1 MSVKKEKFHITL
13 ITDDNKEE
21 YNLLGEYDRSNKII
35 NYFES
40 NSLRSK
46 ITLELDNQRL
56 IKENIDYT
64 ITLNFT
70 NNAITQGS
78 IYLKKED
85 KELTIDI
92 NTESIIITEDNIK
105 IVYCIANTN
114 KVYYELSIGG

>member
-78 IYLKKED
+78 IYKK
-85 KELTIDI
+85 
-92 NTESIIITEDNIK
+92 
-105 IVYCIANTN
+105 
-114 KVYYELSIGG
+114 